1 MSLMHTEFKDI
12 TIHTAK
18 CDTCN
23 KHNTKIM
30 KQCVDCGQNF
40 CTPCWHDRGS
50 DGTHMLNSGDKGY
63 TATKAQLMAK
73 AKRARALDLLKPKKE
88 NISQMKTPT
97 PRLTRRSKRTRR
109 RTVVIEES
117 ESEDDGGNA
126 DQMVLDETTS
136 DEADGSSQLTLE
148 PLKMK
153 EARRRKQR
161 NVPSLL
167 RETPTTEYGQAS
179 TSSTPAVTQ
188 PAHYPT
194 SMDDNDAANSLL
206 YLQAGTRG
214 VPPNNFTPINN
225 ASNAYNN
232 VPHIDVSA
240 YNPGSR
246 CATVYSPIS
255 PPGFTNSTDVSDHQ
269 YSSLDGLTKPWI
281 GSPINGTHSSA
292 STLTYPY
299 PTNPEVT
306 STVIGHDS
314 QGNTILRYQLAP
326 ASTKSNNAPKVSNH
340 KSDNIVSQ
348 DAQLNESLFLDPES
362 DEAICA
368 VSAGLPKGPPWSIA
382 PAIGSTGLTNEE
394 LDKLLKDMENMEGG
408 MDERGARLFGN
419 EAHGEVWDDQFDE
432 TYLHELEYGVE
443 EHNAGAKANLD
454 FGSRARARARARARR
469 PRITRDEEELEDGE
483 IMEDEDMSS

>member
-63 TATKAQLMAK
+63 AATKAQLMAK
-73 AKRARALDLLKPKKE
+73 AKRARNLDLLKPKKE
-88 NISQMKTPT
+88 KISQMKMPT

-117 ESEDDGGNA
+117 ESEDDGSNG
-126 DQMVLDETTS
+126 DQMVLDEITS
-136 DEADGSSQLTLE
+136 DEADGSNQLTLE
-148 PLKMK
+148 PLKVSDV
-153 EARRRKQR
+153 RRRKQR

-167 RETPTTEYGQAS
+167 RETSTPEYDKAS

-188 PAHYPT
+188 PSHHPT
-194 SMDDNDAANSLL
+194 MDDNDAANSLL
-206 YLQAGTRG
+206 YLHAGARG
-214 VPPNNFTPINN
+214 VAPIGFTPIN

-232 VPHIDVSA
+232 IPHIEVSD
-240 YNPGSR
+240 YNTGSR
-246 CATVYSPIS
+246 CAAIYSPIS
-255 PPGFTNSTDVSDHQ
+255 PPGFTNSTDISNQQ
-269 YSSLDGLTKPWI
+269 YSSLGGPSKPWI
-281 GSPINGTHSSA
+281 SSPINSTHSSA
-292 STLTYPY
+292 STQTYPY
-299 PTNPEVT
+299 PTNPGVT

-314 QGNTILRYQLAP
+314 QGNITLTYQPPVTLLKHNDVA
-326 ASTKSNNAPKVSNH
+326 KVPTHN
-340 KSDNIVSQ
+340 SDNIVQQ
-348 DAQLNESLFLDPES
+348 DAKLNESLFLDPKS

-368 VSAGLPKGPPWSIA
+368 ISAGLPKGTPWSIA
-382 PAIGSTGLTNEE
+382 PTIGTSGLTSEE
-394 LDKLLKDMENMEGG
+394 VDKLLKDMENMEGG

-419 EAHGEVWDDQFDE
+419 EAHGEVWDQQFDE
-432 TYLHELEYGVE
+432 PFLQEFEDGVE

-454 FGSRARARARARARR
+454 FGSRSRARR
-469 PRITRDEEELEDGE
+469 ARVVRDDEELEDGE
-483 IMEDEDMSS
+483 IVDDDEDSSS

>member
-1 MSLMHTEFKDI
+1 
-12 TIHTAK
+12 
-18 CDTCN
+18 
-23 KHNTKIM
+23 
-30 KQCVDCGQNF
+30 
-40 CTPCWHDRGS
+40 
-50 DGTHMLNSGDKGY
+50 MLNSGDKGY

-88 NISQMKTPT
+88 KISQMKTPT

-117 ESEDDGGNA
+117 ESEDDGGNG

-136 DEADGSSQLTLE
+136 DEADGSPQLTLE
-148 PLKMK
+148 PLKIK

-161 NVPSLL
+161 NVPSLS
-167 RETPTTEYGQAS
+167 RKTPTTEYGQAS
-179 TSSTPAVTQ
+179 TSSTPAITQ
-188 PAHYPT
+188 PAHHPT
-194 SMDDNDAANSLL
+194 SMDENDAANSLL

-214 VPPNNFTPINN
+214 VHPNNFTPINN
-225 ASNAYNN
+225 ASNAYNDI
-232 VPHIDVSA
+232 PHIDVSRYDA
-240 YNPGSR
+240 GSR
-246 CATVYSPIS
+246 CATVYSPTS
-255 PPGFTNSTDVSDHQ
+255 PPGFTNSSNVSDHQ

-281 GSPINGTHSSA
+281 GSPINGTHPSA
-292 STLTYPY
+292 STQTYPY

-314 QGNTILRYQLAP
+314 HGNTILRYQPAP
-326 ASTKSNNAPKVSNH
+326 ASTKSDNIPKFSTH
-340 KSDNIVSQ
+340 KFDNIVRQ

-394 LDKLLKDMENMEGG
+394 LDKLLKDMESVEGG

-419 EAHGEVWDDQFDE
+419 EAHGEVWDQQFDE
-432 TYLHELEYGVE
+432 PYFQEFEDGVE

-454 FGSRARARARARARR
+454 FGSRSRTRR

-483 IMEDEDMSS
+483 IMDDDEDMSS